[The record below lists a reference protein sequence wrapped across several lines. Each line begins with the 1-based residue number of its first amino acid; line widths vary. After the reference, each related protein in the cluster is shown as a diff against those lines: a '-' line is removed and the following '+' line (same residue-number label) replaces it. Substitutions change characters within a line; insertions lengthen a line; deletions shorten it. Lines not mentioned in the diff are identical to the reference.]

1 MISLKEHIEIS
12 RVVQLMEG
20 ESPQFTEDQLQA
32 AEFYTLKWNSVSGNT
47 KLCLFNAASESLGD
61 MEFEDPDVAIAFV
74 EEFFDIDDEE
84 TANLES
90 YAWAND
96 VYDDRLANAQADDGT
111 SDAE

>member
-1 MISLKEHIEIS
+1 MISLTEHIEIT

-20 ESPQFTEDQLQA
+20 ESPSFTAEQLQA
-32 AEFYTLKWNSVSGNT
+32 AEFYTLKWNPVSGNS
-47 KLCLFNAASESLGD
+47 KLCLYNADSEQLGD

-84 TANLES
+84 TAELES
-90 YAWAND
+90 YAWAN
-96 VYDDRLANAQADDGT
+96 VDDRIQSALADDGT